1 MEARALIARTVERY
15 LTGIVPLAA
24 LSGLL
29 LAALLMMHA
38 ATQNSALFGRVYSL
52 LLLVNVLGIVLLL
65 GIILL
70 NIYRLMEQHRARAL
84 GSRLTLRLLVMFVL
98 LSVLPVTVVFFF
110 SVQTLNR
117 GIDNWFDVKVERA
130 LDDALLLGRSAL
142 EATKQDMV
150 KNAQAMSQELELI
163 PTDARGT
170 RTLLSALNSLRE
182 QYGVTELTLFS
193 QDGKI
198 LASAV
203 EAAPESGTF
212 VPNRPRDTI
221 LAQVRQGLAYANLD
235 ATGKSGLQLRVVV
248 PVYGREVGSPVRMLQ
263 VLQTLAPRY
272 AKLGESVQSAFADYE
287 KLVYLRGPLK
297 FGFTLTLSLVALL
310 TMLVAVW
317 AAIFSA
323 RRVVAPIRDLAEA
336 TRAVADGDYRKQIP
350 VTSRDEIGILVESFN
365 EMTRRIHRA
374 QTQIKRSQQEAELQR
389 AYLETVLT
397 HLSSGV
403 LSFDARAALTTHNA
417 AAGQILGADF
427 KAGEGRPLTWMHET
441 YPHLEG
447 FVANLA
453 HAFETDQPEWQAQVA
468 LNANNQPRMLIVR
481 ATRLPAIGGRPGGYV
496 VVFDD
501 ATALIQAQRDAAWGE
516 VARRMAHEI
525 KNPLTPIQL
534 SAERIRHKYL
544 KKLPDE
550 ERETLD
556 RATRTIVEQVESLK
570 SLVNAFSDYARG
582 GGMRSGPVRLNDLI
596 RDVVELYRSEI
607 NVEEVS
613 ARAKQPKSGAD
624 VVPLRHAS
632 PKGAG
637 KAVTLRL
644 ELESRL
650 PAISADAGR
659 LRQVLHNLLLNARD
673 ALAGRARPLVRLCT
687 RTLAGKGAGF
697 VELRVED
704 NGPGFPETMLGRLFE
719 PYVTSKEKG
728 TGLGL
733 AVVKRIVEEHGGGI
747 AAENLAEGGACV
759 TIRLPVA
766 QAAPETAEGRTTPG
780 ADNARDDGG
789 RTGSGTTVEE
799 AGQRREQL
807 PERLP
812 K

>member
-1 MEARALIARTVERY
+1 MEVRALIARAVERY
-15 LTGIVPLAA
+15 FTGIVPLAV
-24 LSGLL
+24 LSSLL
-29 LAALLMMHA
+29 LAALMMMHA

-65 GIILL
+65 GMILL

-98 LSVLPVTVVFFF
+98 LSVLPVTVVFVF
-110 SVQTLNR
+110 SIQTLNR

-142 EATKQDMV
+142 EATKQDLV
-150 KNAQAMSQELELI
+150 KNAQAMGQELELI
-163 PTDARGT
+163 PTDARGA
-170 RTLLSALNSLRE
+170 RTLLSALNNLRE

-212 VPNRPRDTI
+212 VPNRPRDAV

-248 PVYGREVGSPVRMLQ
+248 PIYGREVGSPVRMLQ

-403 LSFDARAALTTHNA
+403 LSFDARAALATHNA
-417 AAGQILGADF
+417 AAGQILGADL

-447 FVANLA
+447 FVGSLA

-468 LNANNQPRMLIVR
+468 LTTPRTEEVGQRRERLPSANNQPRMLIVR
-481 ATRLPAIGGRPGGYV
+481 ATRLPAIGGRPGGHV

-570 SLVNAFSDYARG
+570 SLVNAFSDYARAG
-582 GGMRSGPVRLNDLI
+582 GKQSRPVKLNDLI
-596 RDVVELYRSEI
+596 RDVVELYRGEA

-613 ARAKQPKSGAD
+613 ARARKSKGGAD
-624 VVPLRHAS
+624 IVPLRRAS
-632 PKGAG
+632 SRGAG

-650 PAISADAGR
+650 PTISADAGR

-673 ALAGRARPLVRLCT
+673 ALTGRPRPLVRLST
-687 RTLAGKGAGF
+687 RALVEKGASF

-704 NGPGFPETMLGRLFE
+704 NGPGFPEAMLGRLFE

-728 TGLGL
+728 AGLGL

-747 AAENLAEGGACV
+747 AAENLAEGGAGV

-766 QAAPETAEGRTTPG
+766 QAGTQPASGMAE
-780 ADNARDDGG
+780 AR
-789 RTGSGTTVEE
+789 
-799 AGQRREQL
+799 
-807 PERLP
+807 

>member
-1 MEARALIARTVERY
+1 MPACLKNRLPAAALLLLFALPAAADFKVVDVQPRLDGGALLLNGNIDLTLSSKVEEALSKGIQLEVVIDVRLYRLRWFVWHQGIGSWTLRRRIGYHALSGQYLVGASETNAETKESHSSAQEALKALGALNDVRLPLAGDAREGGDEFGEKEGGEGASRNSHREPGKRLFGRGARQPRHRGAALAAAAGGLHLARLAPQQRMEHMEVRALIARTAERY
-15 LTGIVPLAA
+15 LAGIVPLAV

-65 GIILL
+65 GMILL

-110 SVQTLNR
+110 SIQTLNR

-142 EATKQDMV
+142 EATKQDLV
-150 KNAQAMSQELELI
+150 KNAQAMGQELELI
-163 PTDARGT
+163 PTDARGA

-248 PVYGREVGSPVRMLQ
+248 PVYGREVGSPVRVLQ

-403 LSFDARAALTTHNA
+403 LSFDARA
-417 AAGQILGADF
+417 
-427 KAGEGRPLTWMHET
+427 
-441 YPHLEG
+441 
-447 FVANLA
+447 
-453 HAFETDQPEWQAQVA
+453 
-468 LNANNQPRMLIVR
+468 
-481 ATRLPAIGGRPGGYV
+481 
-496 VVFDD
+496 
-501 ATALIQAQRDAAWGE
+501 
-516 VARRMAHEI
+516 RR
-525 KNPLTPIQL
+525 
-534 SAERIRHKYL
+534 
-544 KKLPDE
+544 
-550 ERETLD
+550 
-556 RATRTIVEQVESLK
+556 
-570 SLVNAFSDYARG
+570 
-582 GGMRSGPVRLNDLI
+582 
-596 RDVVELYRSEI
+596 
-607 NVEEVS
+607 
-613 ARAKQPKSGAD
+613 
-624 VVPLRHAS
+624 S
-632 PKGAG
+632 P
-637 KAVTLRL
+637 
-644 ELESRL
+644 
-650 PAISADAGR
+650 
-659 LRQVLHNLLLNARD
+659 
-673 ALAGRARPLVRLCT
+673 
-687 RTLAGKGAGF
+687 
-697 VELRVED
+697 
-704 NGPGFPETMLGRLFE
+704 
-719 PYVTSKEKG
+719 
-728 TGLGL
+728 
-733 AVVKRIVEEHGGGI
+733 
-747 AAENLAEGGACV
+747 
-759 TIRLPVA
+759 
-766 QAAPETAEGRTTPG
+766 RTTPPP
-780 ADNARDDGG
+780 ARY
-789 RTGSGTTVEE
+789 
-799 AGQRREQL
+799 
-807 PERLP
+807 
-812 K
+812 

>member
-1 MEARALIARTVERY
+1 METRALIARAVERY
-15 LTGIVPLAA
+15 LTGIVPLAV

-38 ATQNSALFGRVYSL
+38 ATQNSALFGQVYSL

-65 GIILL
+65 GMILL
-70 NIYRLMEQHRARAL
+70 NIYRLAEQYRARVL

-110 SVQTLNR
+110 SIQTLNR
-117 GIDNWFDVKVERA
+117 GIDNWFDVKIERA

-142 EATKQDMV
+142 EATKQDLV
-150 KNAQAMSQELELI
+150 KNAQTMSQELELI
-163 PTDARGT
+163 PADARGA
-170 RTLLSALNSLRE
+170 RTLLSALNNLRE
-182 QYGVTELTLFS
+182 QYGVNELTLFS
-193 QDGKI
+193 PDGKI

-203 EAAPESGTF
+203 EIAPESGTF

-248 PVYGREVGSPVRMLQ
+248 PVYGREVGSPVRVLQ

-272 AKLGESVQSAFADYE
+272 AKLGESVQTAFADYE

-336 TRAVADGDYRKQIP
+336 TRAVAEGDYRKQIP

-374 QTQIKRSQQEAELQR
+374 QTQSKRSQEEAELQR

-403 LSFDARAALTTHNA
+403 LSFDARQLLTTHNA
-417 AAGQILGADF
+417 AAAQILGADL
-427 KAGEGRPLTWMHET
+427 KAGEGRPLAWIRET
-441 YPHLEG
+441 YPYLEG
-447 FVANLA
+447 FVGSLA
-453 HAFETDQPEWQAQVA
+453 QAFDADQPESQAQMA
-468 LNANNQPRMLIVR
+468 LTANNQPRTLIVR
-481 ATRLPAIGGRPGGYV
+481 ATRLPNVGGRHGGYV

-501 ATALIQAQRDAAWGE
+501 ASALIQAQRDAAWGE

-570 SLVNAFSDYARG
+570 SLVNAFSDYARASG
-582 GGMRSGPVRLNDLI
+582 IRSGPVKLNDLI
-596 RDVVELYRSEI
+596 RDVVELYKSEAT
-607 NVEEVS
+607 VEEVS
-613 ARAKQPKSGAD
+613 ARAKKSRGAE
-624 VVPLRHAS
+624 VVPLRRANA
-632 PKGAG
+632 KNTG
-637 KAVTLRL
+637 KTMTLRL

-673 ALAGRARPLVRLCT
+673 ALAGRARPLVQLYT
-687 RTLAGKGAGF
+687 RTLAEKGSSF
-697 VELRVED
+697 VELRIED

-733 AVVKRIVEEHGGGI
+733 AVVKRIVEEHGGSI
-747 AAENLAEGGACV
+747 AAENLVEGGARV

-766 QAAPETAEGRTTPG
+766 QAG
-780 ADNARDDGG
+780 AQPATD
-789 RTGSGTTVEE
+789 V
-799 AGQRREQL
+799 AGVR
-807 PERLP
+807 

>member
-1 MEARALIARTVERY
+1 
-15 LTGIVPLAA
+15 
-24 LSGLL
+24 
-29 LAALLMMHA
+29 
-38 ATQNSALFGRVYSL
+38 
-52 LLLVNVLGIVLLL
+52 
-65 GIILL
+65 
-70 NIYRLMEQHRARAL
+70 
-84 GSRLTLRLLVMFVL
+84 VL
-98 LSVLPVTVVFFF
+98 LSVLPVSVVFFF
-110 SVQTLNR
+110 SIQTLNR
-117 GIDNWFDVKVERA
+117 GIDNWFDVKIERA

-142 EATKQDMV
+142 EATKQDLV
-150 KNAQAMSQELELI
+150 KNAQTMSQELELI
-163 PTDARGT
+163 PADARGA
-170 RTLLSALNSLRE
+170 RTLLSALNNLRE
-182 QYGVTELTLFS
+182 QYGVNELTLFS
-193 QDGKI
+193 PDGKI
-198 LASAV
+198 LASAIDL
-203 EAAPESGTF
+203 APESGTF
-212 VPNRPRDTI
+212 VPNRPRDTV

-248 PVYGREVGSPVRMLQ
+248 PVYGREVGSPVRVLQ

-272 AKLGESVQSAFADYE
+272 TKLGESVQTAFADYE

-374 QTQIKRSQQEAELQR
+374 QTQSKRSQEEAELQR

-403 LSFDARAALTTHNA
+403 LSFDARQLLTTHNA
-417 AAGQILGADF
+417 AAGQILGADL
-427 KAGEGRPLTWMHET
+427 KAGEGRPLTWMRET
-441 YPHLEG
+441 YPHLEE
-447 FVANLA
+447 FVGGLA
-453 HAFETDQPEWQAQVA
+453 QAFDADQPEWQTQTM
-468 LNANNQPRMLIVR
+468 LTANNQPRTLIVR
-481 ATRLPAIGGRPGGYV
+481 ATRLPNVRGRHGGYV

-501 ATALIQAQRDAAWGE
+501 ASALIQAQRDAAWGE

-544 KKLPDE
+544 KKLPDD

-570 SLVNAFSDYARG
+570 SLVNAFSDYARAS
-582 GGMRSGPVRLNDLI
+582 GMRSGPVKLNELI
-596 RDVVELYRSEI
+596 RDVVELYKSEAV
-607 NVEEVS
+607 VEEVS
-613 ARAKQPKSGAD
+613 ARAKKPRGAE
-624 VVPLRHAS
+624 VVPLRR
-632 PKGAG
+632 AG
-637 KAVTLRL
+637 TKNTGKVMTLRL

-650 PAISADAGR
+650 PAISADTGR

-673 ALAGRARPLVRLCT
+673 ALAGRPRPLVRLYT
-687 RTLAGKGAGF
+687 RALVEKGASF

-747 AAENLAEGGACV
+747 VAENLVEGGACV

-766 QAAPETAEGRTTPG
+766 QASTQSAVDA
-780 ADNARDDGG
+780 
-789 RTGSGTTVEE
+789 
-799 AGQRREQL
+799 AGVR
-807 PERLP
+807 